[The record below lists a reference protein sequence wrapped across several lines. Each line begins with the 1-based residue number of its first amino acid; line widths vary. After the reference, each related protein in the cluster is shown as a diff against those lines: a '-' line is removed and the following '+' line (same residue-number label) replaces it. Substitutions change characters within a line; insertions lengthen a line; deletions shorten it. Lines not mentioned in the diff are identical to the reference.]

1 MYDFHFYFY
10 FQFQFINY
18 YYREKKNYKLFCFND
33 VNKFDKVVLTLN
45 IIFRIKMNIL
55 LNICVLLVIRN
66 SIDYIEID

>member
-1 MYDFHFYFY
+1 MI
-10 FQFQFINY
+10 FIFIFIFNFNLSIIIIGK
-18 YYREKKNYKLFCFND
+18 KKNYKLFCFND